1 MLSFAAAGGI
11 CSVTSALWSVHGI
24 LQARILEWVAI
35 PWSSRPRDW
44 TWVSCIAGRF
54 FTIWATRETLI
65 KCRLH
70 LRLIMWKLF
79 KVLLGRGYCLSWFS
93 HIYLGKEGR
102 QLDSGEIQ
110 KLERESL
117 KVWTVFFFWLG
128 KYALLVFDV
137 PKRSLQQG
145 VKVGCGLVPSEI
157 QWEAEGRQW
166 MKRCG
171 KCSFQILLIPPR
183 RAPALTFTLGLI
195 IAFGESLKA
204 FGVTILI
211 KSESPAC
218 ARHSEALLLVV
229 TGEKWNVK

>member
-1 MLSFAAAGGI
+1 M
-11 CSVTSALWSVHGI
+11 
-24 LQARILEWVAI
+24 
-35 PWSSRPRDW
+35 
-44 TWVSCIAGRF
+44 
-54 FTIWATRETLI
+54 
-65 KCRLH
+65 
-70 LRLIMWKLF
+70 
-79 KVLLGRGYCLSWFS
+79 
-93 HIYLGKEGR
+93 
-102 QLDSGEIQ
+102 
-110 KLERESL
+110 
-117 KVWTVFFFWLG
+117 
-128 KYALLVFDV
+128 FDV